1 MPIVL
6 LLLVVVIALAW
17 YMDGGVSD
25 KDKGKDNDPPTSRL
39 TR

>member
-6 LLLVVVIALAW
+6 LLLVLIIALAW
-17 YMDGGVSD
+17 YMDEGVSD
-25 KDKGKDNDPPTSRL
+25 KDKGTDNDPPTRHL

>member
-6 LLLVVVIALAW
+6 LLLVVIIALAW
-17 YMDGGVSD
+17 YMDEGVSD
-25 KDKGKDNDPPTSRL
+25 NDKGKDNDPPTSHL

>member
-6 LLLVVVIALAW
+6 LLLAVIIALAC

-25 KDKGKDNDPPTSRL
+25 KDKAKDNDPPTSHL
-39 TR
+39 TQ